1 MPPSDPQSEQT
12 IEKVIAEI
20 LELEAKADEAKARI
34 RAVADPLSRTEEDWE
49 RDGGAIVAL
58 EDALRNNCKRLCAAA
73 SRAKRMEE
81 ALREQVEWYD
91 TKITEYHP
99 DDWASDVFTRTHG
112 PRMERSRQALKEP

>member
-1 MPPSDPQSEQT
+1 MPSSDPQSEQT

-81 ALREQVEWYD
+81 ALRNTQDALTYIVTSSSLVHAKELARD
-91 TKITEYHP
+91 
-99 DDWASDVFTRTHG
+99 ARAANA
-112 PRMERSRQALKEP
+112 QALKEP